1 MKKCIYLTLMLAFTG
16 LTMLSSAN
24 GKVVQAGPKKDS
36 LKTGYRNDDEPKT
49 LKFAGYTWKIRSK
62 RGGPGPNNWSEKN
75 AFVDKNG
82 FLHLKL
88 TQDTLTHTWDCSEV
102 IMTEKL
108 GYGTYQWK
116 IDGRIDTLDHNIVF
130 GLFNYSGEDLHDEMD
145 IEFSKWG
152 HPENDKNLNYTIWP
166 ASGVTVPKNVEYA
179 QPFSLSGTYTT
190 HRFKRTEKALTF
202 TSLNGFQDG
211 DKNIFATKTWEAP
224 KTSISQLEMPVFIN
238 LWLFKGK
245 APVNNKDVEIVIRDF
260 KFIPL

>member
-1 MKKCIYLTLMLAFTG
+1 MKKSIYLSALLLFTA
-16 LTMLSSAN
+16 LSMSGFTNPEGGVPQLKKAN
-24 GKVVQAGPKKDS
+24 LS
-36 LKTGYRNDDEPKT
+36 RNEDEPKT

-62 RGGPGPNNWSEKN
+62 KGEPGPNSWSEKN

-88 TQDTLTHTWDCSEV
+88 TKDPATGIWECSEV

-130 GLFNYSGEDLHDEMD
+130 GLFNYSGEDKHDEMD

-152 HPENDKNLNYTIWP
+152 HPENNKNLNYTIWP
-166 ASGVTVPKNVEYA
+166 ASGVTEPKNVEYV
-179 QPFSLSGTYTT
+179 QPFSLNGTYTT
-190 HRFKRTEKALTF
+190 HRFKRTEKSLTF
-202 TSLNGFQDG
+202 TSLYGFQDG
-211 DKNIFATKTWEAP
+211 DKNIFATKTWDAP
-224 KTSISQLEMPVFIN
+224 KTSISKLEMPVFIN
-238 LWLFKGK
+238 LWIFKGV
-245 APVNNKDVEIVIRDF
+245 PPSNNADVEIVIRDF